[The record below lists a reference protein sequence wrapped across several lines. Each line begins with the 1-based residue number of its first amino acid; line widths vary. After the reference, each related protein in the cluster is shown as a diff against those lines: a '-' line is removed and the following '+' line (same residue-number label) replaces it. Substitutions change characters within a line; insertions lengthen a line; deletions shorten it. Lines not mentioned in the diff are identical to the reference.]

1 MSFYKTIS
9 KPSEGVY
16 KEKGSKFFA
25 YLHPIVNEEAARV
38 LLKDYK
44 KKYFDARHH
53 CHGLI
58 LGKYSELQKSSDDG
72 EPSHTAGT
80 PILNRLKSSE
90 LTNVVCIVVRFFG
103 GTKLGVPGLIEA
115 YKDATS
121 DAIAN
126 AQIVEC
132 PITEIINLVT
142 DYLNVNEVMRLVKL
156 FDAELVSQ
164 NFTDNHVEFEIGV
177 NISKKEEMAAAI
189 AKNYKI
195 ELVV

>member
-1 MSFYKTIS
+1 LSFYKTIS
-9 KPSEGVY
+9 KPCEGIY

-25 YLHPIVNEEAARV
+25 YLHPIVNEEEGRV

-53 CHGLI
+53 CHAMI
-58 LGKYSELQKSSDDG
+58 LGKYSELQKFSDDG
-72 EPSHTAGT
+72 EPGHTAGT

-90 LTNVVCIVVRFFG
+90 LTNVICIVVRFFG

-115 YKDATS
+115 YKEATS
-121 DAIAN
+121 DAITN

-132 PITEIINLVT
+132 PITEKINLVT

-164 NFTDNHVEFEIGV
+164 NFTDTHVEFEIGV
-177 NISKKEEMAAAI
+177 IVSQKEEMVAAM

-195 ELVV
+195 ELLN